1 MTAALRALSP
11 PPIAPSR
18 LSREL
23 REETGPDLRRRRW
36 VIGLSLAGTAMAQL
50 VTLYQTGILKH
61 LPDPPVPG
69 PGPGGRLF
77 DSDRVDASDY
87 AYERGRGPDG
97 ALMLTSLAISAYLA
111 SAGGRDRAED
121 APLLPIAAA
130 AKAAYD
136 AALAAQLAR
145 EEWAENRALCAYC
158 QAATVFSLA
167 AAALS
172 VPEAARAA
180 RRLLG
185 GRGGTR

>member
-1 MTAALRALSP
+1 MIPPPAFSP
-11 PPIAPSR
+11 PPIAPDR

-23 REETGPDLRRRRW
+23 REATDPGLRRRRW
-36 VIGLSLAGTAMAQL
+36 AVGLSLAGTAMAQL
-50 VTLYQTGILKH
+50 VTLYQTGLLKH

-87 AYERGRGPDG
+87 AFKRGRGPDG
-97 ALMLTSLAISAYLA
+97 ALMLMSLSVTAYLA
-111 SAGGRDRAED
+111 AAGGRDRARD

-136 AALAAQLAR
+136 AAVALKLAR

-158 QAATVFSLA
+158 QFATVCSA
-167 AAALS
+167 AAAVLAT
-172 VPEAARAA
+172 PEAAEAA
-180 RRLLG
+180 GRLLG

>member
-1 MTAALRALSP
+1 MTAAPPALIP
-11 PPIAPSR
+11 PPIAPRR

-23 REETGPDLRRRRW
+23 REGDGRRLRRRRW
-36 VIGLSLAGTAMAQL
+36 AVGLSLAGTAMAQV

-69 PGPGGRLF
+69 PGGRPLF

-97 ALMLTSLAISAYLA
+97 PLMLMSLSVTAYLA
-111 SAGGRDRAED
+111 AAGGKDRARD

-136 AALAAQLAR
+136 AAVALKLAR

-158 QAATVFSLA
+158 QFATVCSA
-167 AAALS
+167 AAAVLAT
-172 VPEAARAA
+172 PEAAEAA
-180 RRLLG
+180 GRLLR
-185 GRGGTR
+185 GRRG